1 MSSNDF
7 CEICDGELVPHIGA
21 ARDVHYRIGG
31 HYEILRCKGCN
42 LQILKKWRTL
52 DILTIYDK
60 ISDYYAYSGPPGPS
74 KITKIK
80 DIWLR
85 RRMGLSISHCKISN
99 RVIAT
104 LLSPL
109 LQRQYWWLPEQNTS
123 IEKFIDVGCGSGKNV
138 ALMHSFGFESWG
150 TDISLSA
157 SRNEKR
163 EGPNLVIGD
172 FAEARLPLNHFDL
185 VISDHAIE
193 HMPDQIFVFSKL
205 RSLLNDAGL
214 AYISVPNTESLS
226 ARIFGRYWY
235 FLGAPLHA
243 VNYSPRTIRA
253 VAAKVGLDVVE
264 IQSEGNYQE
273 LLGSLQAFANRK
285 TNKTSSQGLIWN
297 SKLFRLLG
305 FLWGLMMSYLGLG
318 SNLKVVLR
326 KNNGQESFGRN

>member
-1 MSSNDF
+1 MSESDF
-7 CEICDGELVPHIGA
+7 CEVCDGELVPHIGGV
-21 ARDVHYRIGG
+21 RDIHYKIGG
-31 HYEILRCKGCN
+31 RYEILRCVDCN
-42 LQILKKWRTL
+42 LQILKEWRTL
-52 DILTIYDK
+52 DILTIYEK
-60 ISDYYAYSGPPGPS
+60 ISDYYAYSGLPGPNRIS
-74 KITKIK
+74 KIK

-85 RRMGLSISHCKISN
+85 RRMGLSTSHCEISN
-99 RVIAT
+99 RIVAI
-104 LLSPL
+104 LFSPL
-109 LQRQYWWLPEQNTS
+109 LRRQYWWLPEQNTS

-150 TDISLSA
+150 TDISS
-157 SRNEKR
+157 SVSCNQNR
-163 EGPNLVIGD
+163 EGPNLVVGD
-172 FAEARLPLNHFDL
+172 FAEARLPINHFDL

-193 HMPDQIFVFSKL
+193 HMPDPIFVFSKL
-205 RSLLNDAGL
+205 RSLLNDAGT
-214 AYISVPNTESLS
+214 AYIAVPNSESLS

-253 VAAKVGLDVVE
+253 VAARVGLDVVE

-285 TNKTSSQGLIWN
+285 TNKTSSEGLIWS
-297 SKLFRLLG
+297 SKSFRLLG

-326 KNNGQESFGRN
+326 RSAKQEGFGNK